1 MIATI
6 KLKVSSV
13 SLIMTNMAVFWSPS
27 MSSSISSYRV
37 SSRSSAISNGANLAP
52 QLIKID
58 LAVFP
63 AASLYLRYWRTA
75 KCSGFSASSSSNSS
89 STAFLNSSSSSL
101 VSLALI
107 NSRRVAKFCSSSG
120 ASYQI
125 YPIRA
130 VYRRRSAFIQKSSA
144 AFSPSPFVF
153 AMIVF
158 TSFRMSFSLRI

>member
-1 MIATI
+1 
-6 KLKVSSV
+6 
-13 SLIMTNMAVFWSPS
+13 MTNMAVFWSPS

-75 KCSGFSASSSSNSS
+75 KCSGFSASSSSNNS

-107 NSRRVAKFCSSSG
+107 NSSRVEKLLYTFFIPPFL
-120 ASYQI
+120 I
-125 YPIRA
+125 YPNIVPSIFLRLLRFHASSFPAYSCLENICEA
-130 VYRRRSAFIQKSSA
+130 VH
-144 AFSPSPFVF
+144 
-153 AMIVF
+153 
-158 TSFRMSFSLRI
+158 L